1 MRISGRC
8 SSSCMIAG
16 AAKATSTPA
25 SQPKRTSALA
35 PKTNE
40 SETPPL
46 STPST
51 GTGKRLASVEAA
63 SSAVT
68 PSRVVAS
75 CGSSTNATAAA
86 RTVAKP
92 SVQTGTTTVS
102 RRFGISLLSPVG
114 LPLPVVGG

>member
-1 MRISGRC
+1 
-8 SSSCMIAG
+8 MIAG
-16 AAKATSTPA
+16 AAKATRTPA
-25 SQPKRTSALA
+25 SQPNKTSALA

-68 PSRVVAS
+68 PSKVVSVVRLECERNGRRKDRRETERADRRYDRQQALRHAL
-75 CGSSTNATAAA
+75 SSA
-86 RTVAKP
+86 R
-92 SVQTGTTTVS
+92 SGYHSQ
-102 RRFGISLLSPVG
+102 
-114 LPLPVVGG
+114 